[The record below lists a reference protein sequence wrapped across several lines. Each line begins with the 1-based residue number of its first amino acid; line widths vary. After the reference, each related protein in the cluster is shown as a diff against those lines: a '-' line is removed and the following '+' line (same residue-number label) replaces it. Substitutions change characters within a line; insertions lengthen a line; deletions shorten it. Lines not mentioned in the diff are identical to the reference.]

1 MIAKNGE
8 DVLDDS
14 RAEEHKKGLHTLAD
28 AYEDYVNNVLQFLK
42 NKIRNLEKK
51 KVKFSTYEQ
60 KALAGEHLDSGQL
73 SCLNNAQEMQN
84 NLAFAQDLQKS
95 FILMNTEFQKAQ
107 HKALQ
112 RDTIQNKEYDRK
124 RLKHVIELQYVLEH
138 LGHKCIRQ
146 DFTTGCNGAVLLSAE
161 EFAYMD
167 ELYQLV
173 HPFRDRD
180 MSFDEQIDRASCC
193 LYEYL
198 SRSEKTV
205 AGSTYKKL
213 HKVVQKV
220 IDSGYFETLP
230 NYSSSDEED
239 QIQNCKVV
247 LLGKSLQNPSHTSHD
262 LTSKPTESLGM
273 ANSHSSIVLAKEFV
287 NRNYVTAVESQKP
300 NEGQKLQVTPL
311 EKRSPKDRKW
321 HELQS
326 ETSISE
332 VRCLTRQDSAHQK
345 LQNLIKQIQGTYS
358 FLQDSVLDE
367 DGPTKDKSPF
377 TAPSSTNGLENARR
391 TILQPVLEEC
401 HDMSSSSSTLSS
413 SPTLLQPSVSA
424 IELYGETSPKFV
436 DVSGMS
442 ATPTACNS
450 SQTILSCP
458 SLEYD
463 GISQLNGF
471 CDASTTTTT
480 AITSTTTASTAQV
493 STSSLFSHSLRLGGV
508 DQSFNSTGQV
518 RATRQ
523 ADQPSN
529 LMAQPVLPPF
539 VPAAAAV
546 QPANVVPTQGF
557 HFTRGVRG
565 RGPRFSVEGYRPA
578 NMYRTSFENYHPLYQ
593 PLQNAIYMQPSIPI
607 HDMSGMALQRPE
619 NFHQQN
625 YVRNAYLGMRGAMRS
640 WSDSSHQ
647 ASPEQDETFNSG
659 DSGQGETRSITPI
672 DVAMG
677 GQGGPA
683 ILPVGLCP
691 MPQQV
696 RVAFSASRTYN
707 FFPGILDQP
716 ISFDTLTTVLGECFD
731 TMTGRFHCPINGTYI
746 FFFHI
751 LKLAV
756 NVPLYVNLMKNN
768 EVLVSAYAN
777 DGAPDHETA
786 SNHVLIR
793 LLQGDQVWLRLH
805 RGTIYGSSWKY
816 STFSGYL
823 IYLD

>member
-321 HELQS
+321 HELQVSIASTPQEVVSQQSLHPPQS

-518 RATRQ
+518 RA
-523 ADQPSN
+523 
-529 LMAQPVLPPF
+529 
-539 VPAAAAV
+539 
-546 QPANVVPTQGF
+546 
-557 HFTRGVRG
+557 
-565 RGPRFSVEGYRPA
+565 
-578 NMYRTSFENYHPLYQ
+578 SFENYHPLYQ